1 MRGWILSLNRS
12 VLVKTILATGP
23 SSISCITYPVTIE
36 FRPTSDS
43 SLIASPWPHSLGTF
57 CTFHLCLWQLRPA
70 AHPFS
75 LVLAVHPSG
84 RTLPLLSLQMRQ
96 VAPHCP
102 SPVPHQQF
110 KWQQVPAEQVT
121 PGSDIKGVRGAL
133 AERGRAPA
141 RRGAHPRHGLSAVL
155 AHQPLP

>member
-75 LVLAVHPSG
+75 LVLARPSFREDSSSAFPIDAASGPPLSLPCPASAIQMAAGASRAGNARVRYKGSAGRSG
-84 RTLPLLSLQMRQ
+84 REGS
-96 VAPHCP
+96 CP
-102 SPVPHQQF
+102 C
-110 KWQQVPAEQVT
+110 E
-121 PGSDIKGVRGAL
+121 
-133 AERGRAPA
+133 EGRPPET
-141 RRGAHPRHGLSAVL
+141 RS
-155 AHQPLP
+155 